1 MKTSRKPDEHDKAKG
16 RDLARL
22 RKAAGISQERLA
34 RQLGI
39 STKQLGKYERGQ
51 SRMPAGRH
59 ELALQILRM
68 ARGKAGGFAEDQA
81 PFVDFPRAKETLLKE
96 LRDLED
102 YVRRCIDAA
111 ERL

>member
-1 MKTSRKPDEHDKAKG
+1 MKTSRKPDQHDKAKG
-16 RDLARL
+16 RELARL

-39 STKQLGKYERGQ
+39 STKQFGKYERGQ
-51 SRMPAGRH
+51 SRMPAGRY
-59 ELALQILRM
+59 ELALQILQM

-81 PFVDFPRAKETLLKE
+81 PFAGSPREKETLLKE
-96 LRDLED
+96 LRNLQD
-102 YVRRCIDAA
+102 YVKRCIDAA